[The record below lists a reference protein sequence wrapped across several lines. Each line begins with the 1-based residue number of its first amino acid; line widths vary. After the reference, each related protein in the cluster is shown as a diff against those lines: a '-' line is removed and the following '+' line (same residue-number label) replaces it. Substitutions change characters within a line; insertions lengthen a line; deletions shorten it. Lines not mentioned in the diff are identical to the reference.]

1 MPKEGGGED
10 GQRQETGQGEPPL
23 DPGTLPRKRD
33 VLRSRVLAAPMREMP
48 LRLRVTPPIGEPF
61 EHTCAGDSLVVGR
74 SSKADLVLSDRF
86 LSRQHARFHREE
98 DSWVVEDLGS
108 RNTTLLNGRPLVTP
122 ARITVGDLV
131 KLSETVISVEGFD
144 AVSAGAKAAEGPR
157 TSSSDTIV
165 LRSASELLAAAE
177 RESAGRLKLLNEVH
191 RALAAPLSLEE
202 LLEAVLDRTFA
213 YLGPEEAVI
222 YLRKPYGGLERAA
235 DRRLPSARGDFFFS
249 RSLESEVAEKGQ
261 AALVEDA
268 QTDER
273 FAAAESIMSSG
284 IRSLMAAPLLDSSG
298 SLGMIVLSSRIHVRR
313 FAEQDLELLAALG
326 SVAAL
331 RIRNLSLAE
340 EGARRRELEKEM
352 ALAREIQLAL
362 LPEQLPEIPGY
373 SVFAVND
380 ASRAVSGDF
389 YEVLGRDEGDEQVFV
404 IADVS
409 GKGMAASLLAAS
421 FDALLMGPIEV
432 GHPPEVICAKVSRRL
447 FLKTPPERY
456 VTAFVAVLDPAS
468 GRFSYTNAGHNPGL
482 LVRADGTVRRLE
494 ANGVPAGLFAAVEY
508 ERGEVVLAPGDLVAL
523 YTDGI
528 TEAANPRG
536 DEFGLDRLQAVVQ
549 KYAREPLVA
558 LAVAIE
564 TAVEVFADGTPFG
577 DDRTLVMLRREE
589 G

>member
-1 MPKEGGGED
+1 MS
-10 GQRQETGQGEPPL
+10 PP
-23 DPGTLPRKRD
+23 
-33 VLRSRVLAAPMREMP
+33 P
-48 LRLRVTPPIGEPF
+48 LRLQVTPPIGEAF
-61 EHTCAGDSLVVGR
+61 EHLCEGDALVVGR

-86 LSRQHARFHREE
+86 LSRQHARFYRDGE
-98 DSWVVEDLGS
+98 SWVVEDLGS
-108 RNTTLLNGRPLVTP
+108 RNTTLLNGRPLATP
-122 ARITVGDLV
+122 ARVDVGDLV

-144 AVSAGAKAAEGPR
+144 VAASPDKPADGAR
-157 TSSSDTIV
+157 TTSSDTIL
-165 LRSASELLAAAE
+165 LRSASELLATSE

-213 YLGPEEAVI
+213 HLEPEEAVI
-222 YLRKPYGGLERAA
+222 YLKKPYGGVERSAG
-235 DRRLPSARGDFFFS
+235 RRLPSARGDFFFS

-261 AALVEDA
+261 AALVLDA
-268 QTDER
+268 QTDKR
-273 FAAAESIMSSG
+273 FAAAESILSSG
-284 IRSLMAAPLLDSSG
+284 VRSIIAAPLLDSSG
-298 SLGMIVLSSRIHVRR
+298 ILGMIVLSSRIHVRR
-313 FAEQDLELLAALG
+313 FAEQDLELLTALG

-340 EGARRRELEKEM
+340 EGARRRALEKEM

-362 LPEQLPEIPGY
+362 LPDHLPEIPGY

-380 ASRAVSGDF
+380 ASRAVSGDL
-389 YEVLGRDEGDEQVFV
+389 YEFQARDDGDEQVIV

-432 GHPPEVICAKVSRRL
+432 GHPTDLICAKVSRRL
-447 FLKTPPERY
+447 FMKTPPERY
-456 VTAFVAVLDPAS
+456 VTAFVAALDPGS
-468 GRFSYTNAGHNPGL
+468 GRFTYTNAGHNPGL
-482 LVRADGTVRRLE
+482 LARADGTVERLE
-494 ANGVPAGLFAAVEY
+494 ANGVPIGLFPVVEY
-508 ERGEVVLAPGDLVAL
+508 ERAEVTLAPGDLVVL

-528 TEAANPRG
+528 TEAANPRS
-536 DEFGLDRLQAVVQ
+536 DEFGLDRLQSVVRKHAQ
-549 KYAREPLVA
+549 EPLVA

-577 DDRTLVMLRREE
+577 DDRTLVLLRRE

>member
-1 MPKEGGGED
+1 MSPI
-10 GQRQETGQGEPPL
+10 
-23 DPGTLPRKRD
+23 
-33 VLRSRVLAAPMREMP
+33 P

-61 EHTCAGDSLVVGR
+61 DHLCQSDTLVVGR

-86 LSRQHARFHREE
+86 LSRQHARFYREG
-98 DSWVVEDLGS
+98 DGWMVEDLGS
-108 RNTTLLNGRPLVTP
+108 RNTTLLNGRPLAVP
-122 ARITVGDLV
+122 ARVSAGDLV
-131 KLSETVISVEGFD
+131 KLSETVIAVEGFD
-144 AVSAGAKAAEGPR
+144 AAPSRPKGEGGGK

-165 LRSASELLAAAE
+165 LRSASELIAAAE
-177 RESAGRLKLLNEVH
+177 RESAGRLKLLNDVH

-202 LLEAVLDRTFA
+202 LLEAILDRTFA
-213 YLGPEEAVI
+213 HLGPEEAVI
-222 YLRKPYGGLERAA
+222 FLKKPYGGVERAA
-235 DRRLPSARGDFFFS
+235 SRRLPSARGDFFYS

-261 AALVEDA
+261 AALVLDA

-273 FAAAESIMSSG
+273 FAAAESILSSG
-284 IRSLMAAPLLDSSG
+284 VRSLIAAPLLDSAG

-313 FAEQDLELLAALG
+313 FAEQDLELLTALG

-352 ALAREIQLAL
+352 ALAREIQLTL
-362 LPEQLPEIPGY
+362 LPEHLPEIPGY

-389 YEVLGRDEGDEQVFV
+389 YEFQGRDEGDEQVIV

-432 GHPPEVICAKVSRRL
+432 GHPPDLICAKVSRRL
-447 FLKTPPERY
+447 FMKTPPERY
-456 VTAFVAVLDPAS
+456 VTAFIAALDPAT
-468 GRFSYTNAGHNPGL
+468 GRVSYTNAGHNPGL
-482 LVRADGTVRRLE
+482 LVRADGTAQKLE
-494 ANGVPAGLFAAVEY
+494 ANGVPLGLFPVVEY
-508 ERGEVVLAPGDLVAL
+508 ERVEVVLGPGDLVLL

-528 TEAANPRG
+528 TEAANPQG
-536 DEFGLDRLQAVVQ
+536 GEFGLDRLQAVVQ
-549 KYAREPLVA
+549 KHAREPLIA

-564 TAVEVFADGTPFG
+564 TAVEVFVDGTPFG
-577 DDRTLVMLRREE
+577 DDRTVVMLRREA
-589 G
+589 

>member
-1 MPKEGGGED
+1 MSPI
-10 GQRQETGQGEPPL
+10 
-23 DPGTLPRKRD
+23 
-33 VLRSRVLAAPMREMP
+33 P

-61 EHTCAGDSLVVGR
+61 EHLCESDVLVVGR

-86 LSRQHARFHREE
+86 LSRQHARFYREG
-98 DSWVVEDLGS
+98 DGWMVEDLGS
-108 RNTTLLNGRPLVTP
+108 RNTTLLNGRPLAVP
-122 ARITVGDLV
+122 ARVSAGDLV
-131 KLSETVISVEGFD
+131 KLSETVIAIEGFD
-144 AVSAGAKAAEGPR
+144 TAASHPKGEDALKTG
-157 TSSSDTIV
+157 SSDTIV

-213 YLGPEEAVI
+213 HLGPEEAVI
-222 YLRKPYGGLERAA
+222 FLKKPYGGFERAA
-235 DRRLPSARGDFFFS
+235 SRRLPSARGDFFYS

-261 AALVEDA
+261 AALVLDA

-273 FAAAESIMSSG
+273 FAAAESILSSG
-284 IRSLMAAPLLDSSG
+284 VRSLIAAPLLDSAG

-313 FAEQDLELLAALG
+313 FAEEDLELLTALG

-340 EGARRRELEKEM
+340 EGARRRALEKEM

-362 LPEQLPEIPGY
+362 LPEHLPEIPGY

-389 YEVLGRDEGDEQVFV
+389 YEFQGPDEGNTQVIV

-421 FDALLMGPIEV
+421 FDAMLMGPIEV
-432 GHPPEVICAKVSRRL
+432 GHPPDLICAKISRRL

-456 VTAFVAVLDPAS
+456 VTAFIAALDPAT
-468 GRFSYTNAGHNPGL
+468 GRVSYTNAGHNPGL
-482 LVRADGTVRRLE
+482 LVRADGTVQRLE
-494 ANGVPAGLFAAVEY
+494 ANGMPLGLFPVVEY
-508 ERGEVVLAPGDLVAL
+508 ERVDIVLGPGDLVLL

-528 TEAANPRG
+528 TEAANPKG

-549 KYAREPLVA
+549 KHAQEPLVA

-564 TAVEVFADGTPFG
+564 TAVEVFADGTPYG
-577 DDRTLVMLRREE
+577 DDRTMVMLRREA
-589 G
+589 